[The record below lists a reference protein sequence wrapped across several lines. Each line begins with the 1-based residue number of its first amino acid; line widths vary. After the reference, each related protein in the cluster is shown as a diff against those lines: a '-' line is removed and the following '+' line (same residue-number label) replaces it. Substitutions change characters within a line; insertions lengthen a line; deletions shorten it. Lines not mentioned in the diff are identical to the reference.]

1 MDKQNSAF
9 QRNKELEEKIRGMIC
24 GIYGSKFL
32 KNIAVKYD
40 GESYQLRLHVHDNM
54 WCPMVM
60 SIQTNDEDTFLEYI
74 KKELNS
80 RQLQMSEHIEVSLED
95 FDNKHGYF

>member
-1 MDKQNSAF
+1 
-9 QRNKELEEKIRGMIC
+9 MIC

-80 RQLQMSEHIEVSLED
+80 RQLQMSEHIEVSLKD